1 MILKG
6 LFHFEAALFYLRCPQ
21 KFIIVF
27 LQLKKVIRMTEQQPP
42 NQLNI
47 EISEEIAE
55 GSYANLAII
64 THSHAEFVIDF
75 VNVMPGTPKSKV
87 KSRIILTPQ
96 HAKRLMKAM
105 TENIQ
110 KYEAINGT
118 IKDLEEIQ
126 LPMNFGGP
134 TAQA

>member
-1 MILKG
+1 MSD
-6 LFHFEAALFYLRCPQ
+6 
-21 KFIIVF
+21 
-27 LQLKKVIRMTEQQPP
+27 QQNVP

-96 HAKRLMKAM
+96 HAKRFMKAM

-110 KYEAINGT
+110 KYEAANGN

>member
-1 MILKG
+1 
-6 LFHFEAALFYLRCPQ
+6 
-21 KFIIVF
+21 
-27 LQLKKVIRMTEQQPP
+27 MTMQENQPVP

-47 EISEEIAE
+47 EISEEVAE
-55 GSYANLAII
+55 GQYANLAII

-87 KSRIILTPQ
+87 KSRLILTPQ
-96 HAKRLMKAM
+96 HAKRLMRAL

-110 KYEAINGT
+110 KFESMHGPIQD
-118 IKDLEEIQ
+118 IEEMQ
-126 LPMNFGGP
+126 LPLNFGVP